1 LPDLISGQDI
11 IIYSLYVYYYYIYVC
26 IFINTI
32 IIPSAIRRV
41 VADREFLASSESG
54 IPSGKIRVMEDG
66 QVWGYSPFLARSGA
80 DEGDILIVEFD
91 LTANTAILQLGDNE
105 IQEKLNPC

>member
-1 LPDLISGQDI
+1 
-11 IIYSLYVYYYYIYVC
+11 
-26 IFINTI
+26 
-32 IIPSAIRRV
+32 
-41 VADREFLASSESG
+41 
-54 IPSGKIRVMEDG
+54 MEDG